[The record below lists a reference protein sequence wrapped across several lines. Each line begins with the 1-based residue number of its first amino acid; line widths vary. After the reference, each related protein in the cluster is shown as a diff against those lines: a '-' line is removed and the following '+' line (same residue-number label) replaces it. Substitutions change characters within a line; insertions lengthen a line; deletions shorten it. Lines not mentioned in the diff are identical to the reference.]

1 MNMKQINQRLHFMD
15 AVPFRTIYVEGGERV
30 DSYALRDIDVDA
42 LFDLPDL
49 ETVYRARL
57 GDMSFVTRQ
66 SQDGHVSHLYF
77 ASEYPNNKLGLLER
91 ATTYYATPIFGSEAP
106 LCELRANDPR
116 LRIIDWDAGVAM
128 ARRFIETSD
137 PNIKRTIE
145 RILEVDQMLKQ
156 HGSPAVSQD
165 EMRQSVGLASGAR
178 ISASPFLLGDVGIG
192 R

>member
-1 MNMKQINQRLHFMD
+1 MNQINKCVHFKD
-15 AVPFRTIYVEGGERV
+15 AVPFRTIYVEGGARV
-30 DSYALRDIDVDA
+30 DSYALRDIDVDV

-66 SQDGHVSHLYF
+66 RQDGHVSHLYF
-77 ASEYPNNKLGLLER
+77 ASEYPNNELGLLER

-116 LRIIDWDAGVAM
+116 LRIIDWDAGVVM
-128 ARRFIETSD
+128 AQRVSLETSD
-137 PNIKRTIE
+137 ANIKRTIE

-156 HGSPAVSQD
+156 HGSPAASRD